1 MTQLLVSRRYTSP
14 RNIQSLSYRQAQ
26 VADCE
31 VRNVVM
37 VAGRRFGKTTKSV
50 VRTAKKMLA
59 KRNQYCWYIAPTYKL
74 GKELFWRPFKEFF
87 PPEYIRYKNESDLLI
102 ELWNGS
108 RGIIKGADNPDSLR
122 GSGVDDATYDEF
134 ADMDPYTVE
143 VMRPALSDKQGS
155 QLFLGT
161 PRGYDHFYDLYT
173 RGEYWP
179 DNEAKWRNWRS
190 FRFTTLQG
198 GRVPPEEVALAREE
212 LDPRIFRQE
221 YEASFETLLGRI
233 YYAFARAQWP
243 VGNVDVHVKDQGGP
257 LLVGLDFNVHP
268 MSAVIA
274 QAKHKVQCHVLDE
287 VVLPTSNTDEM
298 CKVLKEKYPDR
309 EMIVCPDASG
319 DSTSTKA
326 PVGESDFTIL
336 RRHGFK
342 IVADK
347 SNPKIADRYNNTNS
361 NLLNANNLRRTRIHP
376 RCKWLIK
383 GLEGLVYKKDASG
396 QTTPLPDKKSGLDHI
411 TDALGYVLFQQ
422 FNVFDRVAKIHEPEL
437 GELFSPYEN

>member
-1 MTQLLVSRRYTSP
+1 MIEVSRRYQSP

-26 VADCE
+26 VAADE
-31 VRNVVM
+31 TRNVVM

-50 VRTAKKMLA
+50 VRTAKKMLR
-59 KRNQYCWYIAPTYKL
+59 KRDQYCWYIAPTYKL
-74 GKELFWRPFKEFF
+74 GKELFWRPFKDFF
-87 PPEYIRYKNESDLLI
+87 PPEYVKYKNESDLLI

-179 DNEAKWRNWRS
+179 NNDSKWKHWRS

-198 GRVPPEEVALAREE
+198 GRVPPEEILLAREE

-233 YYAFARAQWP
+233 YYAFDRKQWP
-243 VGNVDVHVKDQGGP
+243 SGNVDATVVDQGGV
-257 LLVGLDFNVHP
+257 LFVGMDFNVHP
-268 MSAVIA
+268 MSAVVC
-274 QAKHKVQCHVLDE
+274 QARHKVQCHVFDE
-287 VVLPTSNTDEM
+287 LVLPISNTDEM
-298 CKVLKEKYPDR
+298 CKTLKDKYPDR
-309 EMIVCPDASG
+309 EIVVCPDASG
-319 DSTSTKA
+319 DSASTKA
-326 PVGESDFTIL
+326 PVGESDFSII
-336 RRHGFK
+336 RSHGFK
-342 IVADK
+342 ILSGK
-347 SNPKIADRYNNTNS
+347 SNPKIADRFNNTNS
-361 NLLNANNLRRTRIHP
+361 NLLNARGLRRARIHP

-383 GLEGLVYKKDASG
+383 GLEGHVYKEGTNLPNKD
-396 QTTPLPDKKSGLDHI
+396 TGLDHI
-411 TDALGYVLFQQ
+411 TDAFGYVLFQQ
-422 FNVFDRVAKIHEPEL
+422 FNVFDRLAEIHGPQTGDL
-437 GELFSPYEN
+437 YDPFAN